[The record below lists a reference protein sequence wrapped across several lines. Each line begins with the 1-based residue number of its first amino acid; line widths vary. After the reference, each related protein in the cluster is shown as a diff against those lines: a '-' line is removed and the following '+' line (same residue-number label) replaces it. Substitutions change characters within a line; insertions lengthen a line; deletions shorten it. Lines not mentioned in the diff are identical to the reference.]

1 VEKMSLADKLKEL
14 RNARNWKQEYVAD
27 LMKIDRSTISRY
39 ENGKSIPPY
48 QIVLQ
53 FAEIFGVEKEYLIDE
68 LDEMLKNAN
77 ASYVLKENP
86 EDLDFEMIRRLIAQT
101 PSLKEPLLELAL
113 FDSWT
118 NEYIAGILKAVIKEH
133 KKFRRMT

>member
-1 VEKMSLADKLKEL
+1 MSLADKLKEL
-14 RNARNWKQEYVAD
+14 RNGRNWKQEYVAD

-53 FAEIFGVEKEYLIDE
+53 FADIFGVDKEYLIEE

-86 EDLDFEMIRRLIAQT
+86 EDLDMELIRRLLAQT

-113 FDSWT
+113 FDKWT

>member
-1 VEKMSLADKLKEL
+1 
-14 RNARNWKQEYVAD
+14 
-27 LMKIDRSTISRY
+27 
-39 ENGKSIPPY
+39 
-48 QIVLQ
+48 
-53 FAEIFGVEKEYLIDE
+53 
-68 LDEMLKNAN
+68 MLKNAN

-86 EDLDFEMIRRLIAQT
+86 EDLDMEMIRRLLAQT

-113 FDSWT
+113 FDNWT

>member
-1 VEKMSLADKLKEL
+1 MSLADKLKEL
-14 RNARNWKQEYVAD
+14 RNVRNWKQEYVAD

-53 FAEIFGVEKEYLIDE
+53 FADIFGVDKEYLIEE

-86 EDLDFEMIRRLIAQT
+86 EDLDMEMIRRLLAQT

-113 FDSWT
+113 FDNWT